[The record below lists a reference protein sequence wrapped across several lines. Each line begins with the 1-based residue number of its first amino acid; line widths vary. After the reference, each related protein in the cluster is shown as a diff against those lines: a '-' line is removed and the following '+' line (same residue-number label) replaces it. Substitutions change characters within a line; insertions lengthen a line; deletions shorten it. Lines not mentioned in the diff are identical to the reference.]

1 MKLTKE
7 HYGVIEEIFPTQRRK
22 SEMSNLEVLNAVL
35 YVLENGCKW
44 RSLPREY
51 GNWNTIYVRLRR
63 WSRKGIL
70 QKAFMLL
77 QEKGIIK
84 ITVQIISLDSTSIK
98 VHPDGTGA
106 LKNTENS
113 QSENRGAAGTQSFI
127 WLPHPTQML

>member
-1 MKLTKE
+1 MKLTEEQYKR
-7 HYGVIEEIFPTQRRK
+7 IEDVFPRPRRAATI
-22 SEMSNLEVLNAVL
+22 SNLDILNAVI

-44 RSLPREY
+44 RCLPKEY

-77 QEKGIIK
+77 QEKGIIQ
-84 ITVQIISLDSTSIK
+84 ISVQIISLDSTSIK

-106 LKNTENS
+106 LKNTENRQLES
-113 QSENRGAAGTQSFI
+113 LVADAIPSFT
-127 WLPHPTQML
+127 WLPHPTGRL